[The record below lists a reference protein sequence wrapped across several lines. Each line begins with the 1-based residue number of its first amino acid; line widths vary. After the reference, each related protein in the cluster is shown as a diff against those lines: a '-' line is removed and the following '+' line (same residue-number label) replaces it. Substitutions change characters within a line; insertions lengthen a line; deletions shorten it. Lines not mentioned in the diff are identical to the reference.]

1 MSRVPL
7 PMPAST
13 PARLPLLA
21 LLLMPLLLIW
31 PMDRASAGLFNAETF
46 RLDNGMEVVV
56 IPDHRA
62 PVVVHMVWYR
72 LGAAD
77 EPVGRSGVAHFLE
90 HLLFK
95 GTDKIAPGDFSKI
108 VAANGGRDNAFT
120 SLDYT
125 GYFQTIARDRLDL
138 VMEMEADRM
147 VNLRLDEN
155 DVATERDV
163 VLEERRQ
170 RTDST
175 PQGQFGEQARAA
187 LFLQHP
193 YGRPVIGWQEEI
205 EKLSLEDAMA
215 FYKRYYAPNNAILIV
230 AGDVTAAD
238 LKPLAEKHYGV
249 IPANPDTVVEPLPL
263 EPPHRAARRVLH
275 SDPRVAV
282 TSWQRQY
289 LADSIG
295 WGEPS
300 RSAPLNFLSEIL
312 GGGSTSRLYRAL
324 VVDQGIAVSAGAWYS
339 GVSRGPG
346 NFGLY
351 ATPAPDSDVGVVE
364 TAMDAALAEIIANG
378 VTEAELERAR
388 TGLLADAIYARDSLF
403 NGARIFGNALT
414 AGATVDDV
422 ESWPDRVRAVTSE
435 DVVEAAR
442 AVFRMERSV
451 TAILSPEEKS

>member
-1 MSRVPL
+1 MPRALL
-7 PMPAST
+7 PALT
-13 PARLPLLA
+13 ALLLPLLMI
-21 LLLMPLLLIW
+21 LPT
-31 PMDRASAGLFNAETF
+31 DRAHAGLFDAETF
-46 RLDNGMEVVV
+46 TLDNGMEVVV

-125 GYFQTIARDRLDL
+125 AYFQVIARDRLDL
-138 VMEMEADRM
+138 VMGMEADRM
-147 VNLRLDEN
+147 VNLRLDED
-155 DVATERDV
+155 DVVTERNV

-170 RTDST
+170 RTDSR
-175 PQGQFGEQARAA
+175 PAGQFGEQARAA
-187 LFLQHP
+187 LYLQHP
-193 YGRPVIGWQEEI
+193 YGRPVIGWEEEI
-205 EKLSLEDAMA
+205 RNLSLQDAMA

-249 IPANPDTVVEPLPL
+249 IPANPDTAVEDLPL

-295 WGEPS
+295 WGDRS
-300 RSAPLNFLSEIL
+300 RSAPLNFLAEIL
-312 GGGSTSRLYRAL
+312 GGGSTSRLSRAL
-324 VVDQGIAVSAGAWYS
+324 VVEQGVAVSAGAWYS

-351 ATPAPDSDVGVVE
+351 ATPAPDSDAATVE
-364 TAMDAALAEIIANG
+364 AAIDAELARIIADG
-378 VTEAELERAR
+378 VTVAELERAR
-388 TGLLADAIYARDSLF
+388 SGLLADAIYARDSLST
-403 NGARIFGNALT
+403 GARIFGNALT
-414 AGATVDDV
+414 AGATVQDV
-422 ESWPDRVRAVTSE
+422 ENWPDRVRAVTAE
-435 DVVEAAR
+435 EVVEAAR

-451 TAILSPEEKS
+451 TAILSPEKKS

>member
-1 MSRVPL
+1 MPRALL
-7 PMPAST
+7 PALT
-13 PARLPLLA
+13 ALLLPLLMI
-21 LLLMPLLLIW
+21 LPTE
-31 PMDRASAGLFNAETF
+31 RANAGLFNAETF
-46 RLDNGMEVVV
+46 TLDNGMEVVV

-95 GTDKIAPGDFSKI
+95 GTDKIAPGDFSRI

-125 GYFQTIARDRLDL
+125 AYFQVIARDRLDL
-138 VMEMEADRM
+138 VMGMEADRM
-147 VNLRLDEN
+147 VNLRLNAD

-170 RTDST
+170 RTDSR
-175 PQGQFGEQARAA
+175 PDGQFGEQARAA
-187 LFLQHP
+187 LYLQHP
-193 YGRPVIGWQEEI
+193 YGRPVIGWAEEI
-205 EKLSLEDAMA
+205 RNLSLEDAMA

-230 AGDVTAAD
+230 AGDITAAD
-238 LKPLAEKHYGV
+238 LKPLANKHYGV
-249 IPANPDTVVEPLPL
+249 ISANPDTAVADLPL

-295 WGEPS
+295 WGDRN
-300 RSAPLNFLSEIL
+300 RSAPLNFLAEIL
-312 GGGSTSRLYRAL
+312 GGGGTSRLYRSL
-324 VVDQGIAVSAGAWYS
+324 VVDQGIAISAGAWYS

-351 ATPAPDSDVGVVE
+351 ATPAPGGDTVAVE
-364 TAMDAALAEIIANG
+364 AAMDAALAEIIANG
-378 VTEAELERAR
+378 VTDAELERAR
-388 TGLLADAIYARDSLF
+388 TGLLADAIYARDSLST
-403 NGARIFGNALT
+403 GARIFGNALT

-422 ESWPDRVRAVTSE
+422 ESWPDRVRAVTAAE
-435 DVVEAAR
+435 VVEAAR
-442 AVFRMERSV
+442 AVFRLERSV
-451 TAILSPEEKS
+451 TAILSPEKKS

>member
-1 MSRVPL
+1 MPRALL
-7 PMPAST
+7 PALT
-13 PARLPLLA
+13 A
-21 LLLMPLLLIW
+21 LLLPLMLML
-31 PMDRASAGLFNAETF
+31 PTERAQAGLFNAETF
-46 RLDNGMEVVV
+46 TLDNGMEVVV

-77 EPVGRSGVAHFLE
+77 EPVGSSGVAHFLE

-125 GYFQTIARDRLDL
+125 AYFQVIARDRLDL
-138 VMEMEADRM
+138 VMGMEADRM
-147 VNLRLDEN
+147 VNLQLDED
-155 DVATERDV
+155 DVRTERDV

-170 RTDST
+170 RTDSR
-175 PQGQFGEQARAA
+175 PAGQFGEQARAA
-187 LFLQHP
+187 LYLQHP
-193 YGRPVIGWQEEI
+193 YGRPVIGWAEEI
-205 EKLSLEDAMA
+205 ENLSLDDAMA

-230 AGDVTAAD
+230 AGDITAAD
-238 LKPLAEKHYGV
+238 LKPLAEKHYG
-249 IPANPDTVVEPLPL
+249 IISANPDTEVADLPL

-289 LADSIG
+289 LADSVG
-295 WGEPS
+295 WGDRS
-300 RSAPLNFLSEIL
+300 RSAPLNFLAEIL
-312 GGGSTSRLYRAL
+312 GGGGTSRLYRGL
-324 VVDQGIAVSAGAWYS
+324 VVDQGVAVSAGAWYS

-351 ATPAPDSDVGVVE
+351 ATPAPDSDTATVE
-364 TAMDAALAEIIANG
+364 AAMDAALAEIIANG
-378 VTEAELERAR
+378 VTDAELERAR
-388 TGLLADAIYARDSLF
+388 TGLLADAIYARDSLST
-403 NGARIFGNALT
+403 GARIFGNALT

-422 ESWPDRVRAVTSE
+422 ESWPDRVRAVTA
-435 DVVEAAR
+435 DDIVDAAR

-451 TAILSPEEKS
+451 TAILSPEKKS